1 MIWQLVCLVSR
12 QNILTKVLISDNN
25 NNNNNN
31 NNIPNIYKLKEQL

>member
-25 NNNNNN
+25 NNREMICLQQFYN
-31 NNIPNIYKLKEQL
+31 KF

>member
-25 NNNNNN
+25 NREM
-31 NNIPNIYKLKEQL
+31 ICL

>member
-12 QNILTKVLISDNN
+12 QNKLTKVLISDN